1 MGGGRFLEQHVAPGK
16 RFMKSL
22 QEKLKS
28 RIFAILKND
37 YEIADADLAFSLPAE
52 RKFGDLSTNVAFVLA
67 KKTKNKPFVL
77 ANAIAGRLHGQLP
90 DIETIQVAG
99 GGFINFYLR
108 RDPFLQYQWQNLTRL
123 MPSRPEKV
131 IIEHTSINPNKA
143 AHIGHLRN
151 SCLGDILA
159 RSCRF
164 LGFEVEVQNYIDDT
178 GIQIADV
185 VWGLLYYQRKDLAA
199 IKKITGLAAYLWDLY
214 AEVNQAFSRNEQFAA
229 ERREVHKKIEDK
241 VNPEYEACL
250 YVAQQVLLDHIHTM
264 ARLGIQ
270 YDLMA
275 RESDVIALDFF
286 KAAAAEL
293 TDRQVMIW
301 SNDPEKKGCL
311 VIHYEREKI
320 EKIIVRSNGTIT
332 YVGKDIAYNLWKFGL
347 LPRDFYYQRFFTYPD
362 SHPIYMTGIEPGP
375 QAAPFGKANK
385 VYNVIDVRQSYLQ
398 NLIAQVLV
406 QLGHPEQ
413 SRNFIHFSY
422 EMVAMTP
429 ACVRDM
435 GLALAPDEE
444 NKPYIE
450 VSGRKGR
457 AVKAD
462 DLIDQLIA
470 KSKSEI
476 ESRNPGLSPAEADPI
491 ARAIAVA
498 ALRYFMVK
506 FNLNT
511 VIAFDFKEALNFEGD
526 SGPYLQYTMV
536 RLNSIL
542 KKVAAMGLE
551 AEIKPGPLTR
561 LDGMEKE
568 LYWEII
574 LNLSLLEIQ
583 VEYALTNHELSS
595 LAAYAYTLCQKF
607 NHYYHLFPVLAEKD
621 LAVKNLRL
629 NLILLFKNKVEKL
642 LHIIG
647 ITIPERM

>member
-1 MGGGRFLEQHVAPGK
+1 
-16 RFMKSL
+16 MKFL
-22 QEKLKS
+22 QEKIRK

-37 YEIADADLAFSLPAE
+37 HEIAAGDLVFSLPAE
-52 RKFGDLSTNVAFVLA
+52 RKFGDLSTNLAFVLA
-67 KKTKNKPFVL
+67 KKTKSKPFLL
-77 ANAIAGRLHGQLP
+77 ANAMAEKLHDQLP
-90 DIETIQVAG
+90 EIENIQVAG

-108 RDPFLQYQWQNLTRL
+108 RDQFLLYQWQNRASALPPR
-123 MPSRPEKV
+123 SEKV
-131 IIEHTSINPNKA
+131 IVEHTSINPNKA

-159 RSCRF
+159 RCCRF
-164 LGFEVEVQNYIDDT
+164 LGYEVEVQNYIDDT

-185 VWGLLYYQRKDLAA
+185 VWGLLHYQKKDLVA
-199 IKKITGLAAYLWDLY
+199 IKKITDLAAYLWELY
-214 AEVNQAFSRNEQFAA
+214 AEVNQLFTANEEFAA
-229 ERREVHKKIEDK
+229 ARREVHKKIEDK
-241 VNPEYEACL
+241 INPEYEACL
-250 YVAQQVLLDHIHTM
+250 YIAEEVLLDHIRTM
-264 ARLGIQ
+264 ARLDIK
-270 YDLMA
+270 YDLLA

-293 TDRQVMIW
+293 GARQVLVM
-301 SNDPEKKGCL
+301 SQDPEKKGCL
-311 VIHYEREKI
+311 VIHYDREKI
-320 EKIIVRSNGTIT
+320 EKIIVRSNETIT

-347 LPRDFYYQRFFTYPD
+347 LPRDFFYRLFFTYPD
-362 SHPIYMTGIEPGP
+362 GHPVHMTA
-375 QAAPFGKANK
+375 AAPGARAPLFGRGGK

-398 NLIAQVLV
+398 NLIAQVIE

-429 ACVRDM
+429 ACVREM
-435 GLALAPDEE
+435 GLPLAPEE
-444 NKPYIE
+444 ETKGYIE

-470 KSKSEI
+470 KSQHELA
-476 ESRNPGLSPAEADPI
+476 SRNSALSAAEAAPI

-506 FNLNT
+506 FSLNT
-511 VIAFDFKEALNFEGD
+511 VIAFDFREALNFEGD

-542 KKVAAMGLE
+542 KKAAGAGLE
-551 AEIKPGPLTR
+551 TGKDPGSATR
-561 LDGMEKE
+561 LDSREKE

-574 LNLSLLEIQ
+574 LNLSLLETQ
-583 VEYALTNHELSS
+583 VEYALANHELSS
-595 LAAYAYTLCQKF
+595 LAAYAYSLCQKF
-607 NHYYHLFPVLAEKD
+607 NHYYHLFPILAEKD
-621 LAVKNLRL
+621 PAIRDLRL
-629 NLILLFKNKVEKL
+629 TLILLFKDKVEKL

-647 ITIPERM
+647 ITVPARM

>member
-1 MGGGRFLEQHVAPGK
+1 MDSGRLLEQHLTFGK
-16 RFMKSL
+16 RLMKFL
-22 QEKLKS
+22 QEKIKN
-28 RIFAILKND
+28 RIFTVLKND
-37 YEIADADLAFSLPAE
+37 YEIADADLVFSLPAE
-52 RKFGDLSTNVAFVLA
+52 RKFGDLSTNLAFVLA
-67 KKTKNKPFVL
+67 KKIKTKPFLL
-77 ANAIAGRLHGQLP
+77 ANDIAVKLQGQLP
-90 DIETIQVAG
+90 EFEAIQVAG
-99 GGFINFYLR
+99 GGFINFYLH
-108 RDPFLQYQWQNLTRL
+108 RDQFLLYQWQNLARSL
-123 MPSRPEKV
+123 PPKPEKV
-131 IIEHTSINPNKA
+131 IVEHTSINPNKT

-164 LGFEVEVQNYIDDT
+164 LGYEVEVQNYIDDT

-185 VWGLLYYQRKDLAA
+185 VWGLLYYQKKNLAT
-199 IKKITGLAAYLWDLY
+199 IKKIIALAPYLWDLY
-214 AEVNQAFSRNEQFAA
+214 AEVNQAFNTNQKFAA

-241 VNPEYEACL
+241 INPEYEACL
-250 YVAQQVLLDHIHTM
+250 YITQQVLLDHIRTM
-264 ARLGIQ
+264 ARLDIK
-270 YDLMA
+270 YDLLA

-293 TDRQVMIW
+293 TARQVMIW
-301 SNDPEKKGCL
+301 SQDPEKKGCL
-311 VIHYEREKI
+311 VIHYDREKI
-320 EKIIVRSNGTIT
+320 EKIIVRSNQTIT

-347 LPRDFYYQRFFTYPD
+347 LPRDFYYRTFFTYPD
-362 SHPIYMTGIEPGP
+362 SHPIHMTAAEPH
-375 QAAPFGKANK
+375 APAPLFGHADK

-398 NLIAQVLV
+398 NLIAQVLI

-429 ACVRDM
+429 ACVREM
-435 GLALAPDEE
+435 GLPLTPEE
-444 NKPYIE
+444 EAKSYIE

-470 KSKSEI
+470 KSEHELK
-476 ESRNPGLSPAEADPI
+476 SRNSGLRAAEVEPI

-511 VIAFDFKEALNFEGD
+511 VIAFDFREALNFEGD

-542 KKVAAMGLE
+542 KKAAGAVLLMG
-551 AEIKPGPLTR
+551 KTPGGLFC
-561 LDGMEKE
+561 LAAAEKE
-568 LYWEII
+568 LFWEII
-574 LNLSLLEIQ
+574 LNLALLETQ
-583 VEYALTNHELSS
+583 VEYALANHELSS
-595 LAAYAYTLCQKF
+595 LAAYAYSLCQKF

-621 LAVKNLRL
+621 LAIKNLRL
-629 NLILLFKNKVEKL
+629 TMILLFKDKVEKL
-642 LHIIG
+642 LQIIG
-647 ITIPERM
+647 ITIPARM

>member
-1 MGGGRFLEQHVAPGK
+1 
-16 RFMKSL
+16 MKFL
-22 QEKLKS
+22 QEKIKE
-28 RIFAILKND
+28 RILAAVKKEYPLA
-37 YEIADADLAFSLPAE
+37 ADDLVFSLPAE
-52 RKFGDLSTNVAFVLA
+52 RKFGDLSTNLAFVLA
-67 KKTKNKPFVL
+67 KKTKIKPFLL
-77 ANAIAGRLHGQLP
+77 ANELAEKLQGQLP
-90 DIETIQVAG
+90 EIGAIQVAG

-108 RDPFLQYQWQNLTRL
+108 RDPFLHDQWQNLSRA
-123 MPSRPEKV
+123 MPPRPEK
-131 IIEHTSINPNKA
+131 IIVEHTSINPNKA

-151 SCLGDILA
+151 SCLGDVLV

-164 LGFEVEVQNYIDDT
+164 LGYEVEVQNYIDDT

-185 VWGLLYYQRKDLAA
+185 VWGLLYYQKKDLAA
-199 IKKITGLAAYLWDLY
+199 IKKISALAPYLWDLY
-214 AEVNQAFSRNEQFAA
+214 AEVNQAFSANETFAA
-229 ERREVHKKIEDK
+229 ERREVHKKIENK

-250 YVAQQVLLDHIHTM
+250 YVAQEVLLDHIRTM
-264 ARLGIQ
+264 ARLDIQ
-270 YDLMA
+270 YDLLA

-286 KAAAAEL
+286 KAAAEEL
-293 TDRQVMIW
+293 TARQVMAL
-301 SNDPEKKGCL
+301 SKDPEKKDCL

-320 EKIIVRSNGTIT
+320 EKIIVRSNQTIT

-347 LPRDFYYQRFFTYPD
+347 LPRDFYYRPFFTYPNR
-362 SHPIYMTGIEPGP
+362 HPIYMTSAEAGP
-375 QAAPFGKANK
+375 QAPSFGRAGK

-398 NLIAQVLV
+398 NLIAQVLS
-406 QLGHPEQ
+406 QLGHPGP

-429 ACVRDM
+429 DCVREM
-435 GLALAPDEE
+435 GLPLAPEE
-444 NKPYIE
+444 AGKSYIE

-462 DLIDQLIA
+462 DLIDKLIA
-470 KSKSEI
+470 KSRHEI
-476 ESRNPGLSPAEADPI
+476 ESRNPGLEEAEAEAI

-542 KKVAAMGLE
+542 KKAVGAGLGAGGIPGSLALLGP
-551 AEIKPGPLTR
+551 AEQ
-561 LDGMEKE
+561 E

-574 LNLSLLEIQ
+574 LNLSLLETQ
-583 VEYALTNHELSS
+583 VEYALANHELSS
-595 LAAYAYTLCQKF
+595 LAAYAYALCQRF

-621 LAVKNLRL
+621 ALVRDLRL
-629 NLILLFKNKVEKL
+629 ALIRLFKDKVEKL

-647 ITIPERM
+647 ITVPERM

>member
-1 MGGGRFLEQHVAPGK
+1 
-16 RFMKSL
+16 MKLL
-22 QEKLKS
+22 QEKIKNQILE
-28 RIFAILKND
+28 ILKND
-37 YEIADADLAFSLPAE
+37 YAISDADLLFSLPAE
-52 RKFGDLSTNVAFVLA
+52 RKFGDLSTNLAFALA
-67 KKTKNKPFVL
+67 KKIKAKPFLL
-77 ANAIAGRLHGQLP
+77 AQDMAGKLKDRLQGVEE
-90 DIETIQVAG
+90 IRVAG
-99 GGFINFYLR
+99 GGFLNFYLR
-108 RDPFLQYQWQNLTRL
+108 RDPFLVYLWQSL
-123 MPSRPEKV
+123 SRPLPPRCEKV
-131 IIEHTSINPNKA
+131 IVEHTSINPNKA

-164 LGFEVEVQNYIDDT
+164 LGYEVEVQNYIDDT

-185 VWGLLYYQRKDLAA
+185 VWGLLHYQKKDLAA
-199 IKKITGLAAYLWDLY
+199 IKKITALAAYLWDLY
-214 AEVNQAFSRNEQFAA
+214 AEVNQAFSANEKFAA

-241 VNPEYEACL
+241 MDPEYEACL
-250 YVAQQVLLDHIHTM
+250 YIAQQVLLDHIRTM
-264 ARLGIQ
+264 ARLDIQ
-270 YDLMA
+270 YDLLA

-293 TDRQVMIW
+293 TARQVMLP
-301 SNDPEKKGCL
+301 SQDPEKKGCL

-332 YVGKDIAYNLWKFGL
+332 YVGKDIAYNFWKFGL
-347 LPRDFYYQRFFTYPD
+347 LPRDFYYQPFFTYPD
-362 SHPIYMTGIEPGP
+362 THSIYMTSAEAKPR
-375 QAAPFGKANK
+375 APIFGRAGR

-398 NLIAQVLV
+398 NLIAQVLC
-406 QLGHPEQ
+406 QLGHAEQ

-429 ACVRDM
+429 ACVREM
-435 GLALAPDEE
+435 GLPLAPEDEG
-444 NKPYIE
+444 KPFIE

-470 KSKSEI
+470 KSKNELAL
-476 ESRNPGLSPAEADPI
+476 RNPGLSDAEAEPI
-491 ARAIAVA
+491 ARSIAVA

-542 KKVAAMGLE
+542 RKTAA
-551 AEIKPGPLTR
+551 AEPGTEKEPGCLTR
-561 LDGMEKE
+561 LAPAEKE

-574 LNLSLLEIQ
+574 LHLSLLETQ
-583 VEYALTNHELSS
+583 VEYALQNHELSS
-595 LAAYAYTLCQKF
+595 LAAYAYGLCQKF

-621 LAVKNLRL
+621 LAIKNLRL
-629 NLILLFKNKVEKL
+629 TLIRLFKNKVEKL
-642 LHIIG
+642 LQIIG
-647 ITIPERM
+647 IPVPERM